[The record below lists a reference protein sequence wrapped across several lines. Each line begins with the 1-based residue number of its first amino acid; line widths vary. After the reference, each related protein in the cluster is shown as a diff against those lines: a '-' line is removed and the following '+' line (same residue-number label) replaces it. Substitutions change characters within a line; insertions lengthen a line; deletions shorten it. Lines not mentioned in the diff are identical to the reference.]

1 MAVQFKFRSAVEFN
15 SVGVEGPFISVRDL
29 KRKIAE
35 HKNLSKC
42 KDFDLLITD
51 AQTGEGMHGLYFELN
66 F

>member
-1 MAVQFKFRSAVEFN
+1 M
-15 SVGVEGPFISVRDL
+15 GVEGPFISVGDL

-51 AQTGEGMHGLYFELN
+51 AQTGEEYYDESILIPTN
-66 F
+66 TSVIIKRVPA